1 LRVHTSNSPPIER
14 VVPSGGLQ
22 VDEYFI
28 KEGTVLAI
36 PQFLAH
42 RDEMVFGADAE
53 LFRPERWLEADA
65 AAVKA
70 MDQNFMTVSIASRRT

>member
-1 LRVHTSNSPPIER
+1 
-14 VVPSGGLQ
+14 VPSGGLQ

-28 KEGTVLAI
+28 KERTVLAI

-42 RDEMVFGADAE
+42 RDEMVFGPDAE

-70 MDQNFMTVSIASRRT
+70 MDQNFMTVSIASR

>member
-1 LRVHTSNSPPIER
+1 VPP
-14 VVPSGGLQ
+14 GGLQ
-22 VDEYFI
+22 VDGYLI

-42 RDEMVFGADAE
+42 RDKMVFGADAE

-70 MDQNFMTVSIASRRT
+70 MDQNFMTVSIEPRWP